1 MKTKE
6 WREKSTGE
14 LEKEVELLND
24 KLRDLRFRI
33 LSREEKNHQLYRK
46 ARLDRARILT
56 ILSERTY
63 EAEQQ
68 TV

>member
-14 LEKEVELLND
+14 LEKDIELLNE

-33 LSREEKNHQLYRK
+33 GSREEKNHQLYRK
-46 ARLDRARILT
+46 ARTDRARILT
-56 ILSERTY
+56 ILSERTV
-63 EAEQQ
+63 EEQKEIA
-68 TV
+68 